1 MCGKKKKK
9 EKKERLWYDLKIII
23 FRTIGIIWC
32 GRYQTVLV
40 GWKFEDATC
49 AQKPEND
56 MTLRICSDSTVQA
69 WILCVDTKMHAF
81 IPESQNSLQRYSR
94 IKAFKNS
101 SVKRRLLTSS
111 PTLTRYRALRAHAR
125 ALWLRVD
132 KLKQSHWHGSTTLIW
147 CCMACV
153 LLVVD
158 KKMAPPLDWLIDWL
172 TRFMFFL
179 HLIKSD
185 PNP

>member
-1 MCGKKKKK
+1 MWEKKK
-9 EKKERLWYDLKIII
+9 EKRKKKERLWYDLKIII

-172 TRFMFFL
+172 TRFMLFFTPD
-179 HLIKSD
+179 KVRS
-185 PNP
+185 